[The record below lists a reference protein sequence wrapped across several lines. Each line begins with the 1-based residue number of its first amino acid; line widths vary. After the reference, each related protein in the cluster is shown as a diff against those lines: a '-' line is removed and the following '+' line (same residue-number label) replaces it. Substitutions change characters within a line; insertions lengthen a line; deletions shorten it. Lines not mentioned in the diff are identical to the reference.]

1 MIFVCAPDLLSRN
14 MLVVTQQ
21 TERLVQDFAA
31 TPLPLYVAPT
41 ARPLMGQHND
51 RLYGMQQAI
60 LQADL
65 DALAAHQGLAA
76 ALRALYDQQ
85 VDIGFIQDDLSQ
97 VSYFRYRASGENNQ
111 HFFIVQFNPRR
122 AERFKGAGRTVMP
135 RGAQVQGQ
143 ADTSCYLCTDNIRWQ
158 HRGVQSY
165 YQYSVNDRTYNALCN
180 PFPFTRTHLT
190 MAAGEHIPQTFHVTG
205 DATQTLARI
214 RRIIEDL
221 YAIVAQLPTF
231 VGFYNGAGAG
241 ASIEK
246 HLHFHFFEI
255 PDGHGSFPIQT
266 AARLAR
272 QTLFAQPVAA
282 QAAEVVSI
290 PEYPLTAYQVR
301 GPKDAVIEAAVE
313 LAATWDQQAGEAAS
327 ANIIALWEDGAVS
340 LYFVPRN
347 KFYTRSPGL
356 AGMVAGLET
365 LGEFIFSTPEEQRAI
380 NEQRVNYD
388 YLWRILEAVKPA
400 EA

>member
-1 MIFVCAPDLLSRN
+1 MQLPELLKTYQSVSLPAYSAPA
-14 MLVVTQQ
+14 Q
-21 TERLVQDFAA
+21 
-31 TPLPLYVAPT
+31 
-41 ARPLMGQHND
+41 RPPMGQHND
-51 RLYGMQQAI
+51 RVYALQQAI
-60 LQADL
+60 LQAKL
-65 DALAAHQGLAA
+65 DQLAAEQGLAA

-97 VSYFRYRASGENNQ
+97 VSYFRYRAPGNHSQ

-122 AERFKGAGRTVMP
+122 AERVKGAGRTALP
-135 RGAQVQGQ
+135 RGAQVQDV
-143 ADTSCYLCTDNIRWQ
+143 ADTSCYLCIDNIRWQ
-158 HRGVQSY
+158 HRGVQGY
-165 YQYSVNDRTYNALCN
+165 YQYCVNERVYNALCN

-190 MAAGEHIPQTFHVTG
+190 MAAGEHLPQTFHVTG
-205 DATQTLARI
+205 SAEQTQARI
-214 RRIIEDL
+214 RRIVEDL
-221 YAIVAQLPTF
+221 FGISEQLPTF

-255 PDGHGSFPIQT
+255 TDGHGSFPIQA

-272 QTLFAQPVAA
+272 QSLFGHASAGNPAQ
-282 QAAEVVSI
+282 VVQV
-290 PEYPLTAYQVR
+290 PDYPLTAYQVR
-301 GPKDAVIEAAVE
+301 GPKAEAIEAAVE
-313 LAATWDQQAGEAAS
+313 LAVGWDRRAGEAAS
-327 ANIIALWEDGAVS
+327 ANIIALWEEGAVS

-365 LGEFIFSTPEEQRAI
+365 LGEFIFSAPDEQRAI

-388 YLWRILEAVKPA
+388 YLWRILEAVRPA
-400 EA
+400 EDGEQS

>member
-1 MIFVCAPDLLSRN
+1 MQNADIDKLLETFQSI
-14 MLVVTQQ
+14 
-21 TERLVQDFAA
+21 
-31 TPLPLYVAPT
+31 PLPPYVAP
-41 ARPLMGQHND
+41 AQRPVMGQHND
-51 RLYGMQQAI
+51 RIYGLQQAI
-60 LQADL
+60 LQGEL
-65 DALAAHQGLAA
+65 DQLAAEQGLAA

-97 VSYFRYRASGENNQ
+97 VSYFRYRAPGDNGQ

-122 AERFKGAGRTVMP
+122 AERFKGAGRKALP
-135 RGAQVQGQ
+135 RGAHVQGV
-143 ADTSCYLCTDNIRWQ
+143 ADTSCYLCIDNIRWQ
-158 HRGVQSY
+158 HRGVQGY
-165 YQYSVNDRTYNALCN
+165 YQYSVNGRTYNALCN

-190 MAAGEHIPQTFHVTG
+190 MAAGEHLPQSFHVTESPEQ
-205 DATQTLARI
+205 TQARI
-214 RRIIEDL
+214 CRIVEDL
-221 YAIVAQLPTF
+221 YGIAEQLPAF

-266 AARLAR
+266 AARLATR
-272 QTLFAQPVAA
+272 TLFGHAHSGQSAQ
-282 QAAEVVSI
+282 VVQI
-290 PEYPLTAYQVR
+290 PDYPLTAYQVR
-301 GPKDAVIEAAVE
+301 GSKAEATEAVVDLAVD
-313 LAATWDQQAGEAAS
+313 WDRRAGEAAS

-365 LGEFIFSTPEEQRAI
+365 LGEFIFSTDDEQRAI

-388 YLWRILEAVKPA
+388 YLRRILEAVRPS
-400 EA
+400 EDGEQG

>member
-1 MIFVCAPDLLSRN
+1 MTMEHPLPGNLLQAFAAAPLPPYVSPDL
-14 MLVVTQQ
+14 
-21 TERLVQDFAA
+21 
-31 TPLPLYVAPT
+31 
-41 ARPLMGQHND
+41 RPPMGQHND
-51 RLYGMQQAI
+51 RIYGLQQAI
-60 LQADL
+60 LQGTL
-65 DALAAHQGLAA
+65 DHLAAGAGLAA

-97 VSYFRYRASGENNQ
+97 VSYFRYRAPGNHGQ

-122 AERFKGAGRTVMP
+122 AERFKGAGRTVVP
-135 RGAQVQGQ
+135 RGAQVRGV
-143 ADTSCYLCTDNIRWQ
+143 ADASCYLCTDNIRWQ
-158 HRGVQSY
+158 HRGVQGY
-165 YQYSVNDRTYNALCN
+165 YQYCVNGRLYNALCN

-190 MAAGEHIPQTFHVTG
+190 MAAGEHLPQSFHVTNSP
-205 DATQTLARI
+205 DETHARI
-214 RRIIEDL
+214 RRIVEDL
-221 YAIVAQLPTF
+221 YGIAEQLPSF

-272 QTLFAQPVAA
+272 QSLFAQAQGSHPAQVVA
-282 QAAEVVSI
+282 I
-290 PEYPLTAYQVR
+290 PDYPLMAYQVR
-301 GPKDAVIEAAVE
+301 GPKAEAVQAVVD
-313 LAATWDQQAGEAAS
+313 LAVDWDRRAGEAAS
-327 ANIIALWEDGAVS
+327 ANIVALWEEGAVS

-347 KFYTRSPGL
+347 RFYTRSPGL

-365 LGEFIFSTPEEQRAI
+365 LGEFIFSTDDEQRAI

-388 YLWRILEAVKPA
+388 YLWRILEAVRPA
-400 EA
+400 EDGESG

>member
-1 MIFVCAPDLLSRN
+1 
-14 MLVVTQQ
+14 
-21 TERLVQDFAA
+21 
-31 TPLPLYVAPT
+31 
-41 ARPLMGQHND
+41 MGQHND
-51 RLYGMQQAI
+51 RIYALQQAI
-60 LQADL
+60 LQAEL
-65 DALAAHQGLAA
+65 DQLAVEQGLAA

-97 VSYFRYRASGENNQ
+97 VSYFRYRAPGDNGQ

-122 AERFKGAGRTVMP
+122 AERFKGAGRTIPP
-135 RGAQVQGQ
+135 RGAQVQGV
-143 ADTSCYLCTDNIRWQ
+143 ADTACYLCTDNIRWQ

-165 YQYSVNDRTYNALCN
+165 YRYRVNGRVYNALCN

-190 MAAGEHIPQTFHVTG
+190 MAAGEHLPQAFHVTG
-205 DATQTLARI
+205 DAGQTHARI
-214 RRIIEDL
+214 RRIVEDL
-221 YAIVAQLPTF
+221 YGITAQLPTF

-266 AARLAR
+266 SARLAAR
-272 QTLFAQPVAA
+272 TLFGHVDSGQPAQ
-282 QAAEVVSI
+282 VVQI
-290 PEYPLTAYQVR
+290 PDYPLTAYQVR
-301 GPKDAVIEAAVE
+301 GSKDESIQAVVDLAVD
-313 LAATWDQQAGEAAS
+313 WDQRAGEAAS
-327 ANIIALWEDGAVS
+327 ANIIALWESSAVS

-365 LGEFIFSTPEEQRAI
+365 LGEFIFSTPDEQRAI
-380 NEQRVNYD
+380 NEQRVSYD
-388 YLWRILEAVKPA
+388 YLWRILEAVKPS
-400 EA
+400 EDGGES